1 LNWKQ
6 FSSSKNYRQI
16 KEKSVLVENI
26 VSEGSKTAIDWKNI
40 TSFFRLRALYALAD
54 HSVVVDKVK
63 QA

>member
-1 LNWKQ
+1 
-6 FSSSKNYRQI
+6 
-16 KEKSVLVENI
+16 LVEDI